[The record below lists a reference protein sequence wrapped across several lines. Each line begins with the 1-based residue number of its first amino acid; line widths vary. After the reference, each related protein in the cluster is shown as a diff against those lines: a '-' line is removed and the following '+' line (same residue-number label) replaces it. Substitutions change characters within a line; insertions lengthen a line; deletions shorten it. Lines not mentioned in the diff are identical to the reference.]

1 MKIRLSLIA
10 VALLFFSTGA
20 IAQKFTLRGQV
31 VDSLGATLPSATVM
45 LMNPKDS
52 TLVNFGVSDTKGNFE
67 IRNVNKGSYQIRISF
82 VGFGVY
88 QKLVSIDQPAGTVVD
103 LGQLK
108 LQSEI
113 QLLEGITVTGTK
125 APVTVKRDT
134 IEFNAASF
142 KTKANANVEDLLKKL
157 PGVEVETDGTI
168 RAQGEQVQRVMVDGR
183 EFFGRDPKLATRNLP
198 ADAVEKVQIYD
209 KKSDQAL
216 FTGIDDG
223 NKEKTVNLELKE
235 EKRNAAFGNL
245 MAGAGDDNR
254 RQAKTNINRFS
265 KGRQLS
271 FLGMANNINEQG
283 FGIEEYMNFSGGGQ
297 QMRGGGGGS
306 FNINIGGDGGN
317 QIPLNFGGRQNGI
330 ITSYAGGLNFNQ
342 DYNKAQSK
350 SGGNYFYNRL
360 EQNINR
366 SLNRINYLPE
376 DPLLNLP
383 ARSYDFEQKSN
394 QFTIGDNHRANLTI
408 DHFLDSA
415 NSIRFTAAGTLTEN
429 TSDVTSSST
438 TYNVNDTPRNTSD
451 RKTINNS
458 SSQSLNATLLWRHK
472 FAKKGRTF
480 SSNFNFNKSLS
491 DSDGSLYSENSFFGP
506 RTEKQIID
514 QVNTQITDNQTSGAT
529 FSFTEPLGN
538 RRYLELNYNYRIN
551 QNDVNREV
559 FDQESSR
566 LIKNELLSNEY
577 TSNYTY
583 SRPSLNLRVNRE
595 KYNITLGVGYQ
606 NTRLEGD
613 LITRNAV
620 IDRTFRNVLPSG
632 RINYDFTT
640 FKRLRL
646 DYEAS
651 MREPTIQ
658 QLQPVIDNSD
668 PLNIYVGNPN
678 LKPAYAHAMSANF
691 TTFDPAKSINFFTF
705 INATYQ
711 SNAIT
716 TSQSVDQRLVR
727 TSIPVNVKDNLNVS
741 GNMNFGF
748 PVKKLKSRFNIGPTA
763 TYFESI
769 NVLNESESSVM
780 QQTVGGSVRYNFT
793 LPDKL
798 TLDLSANIRNQITSY
813 ESAPEQDQEF
823 INSTWSAETS
833 ITILKNFQLNSS
845 FDLYQYESKTTDFRQ
860 EIPIL
865 NIWLSRF
872 LLKGNSGELK
882 VGVSN
887 LLDKSLGVTQTATAN
902 YLQQE
907 TINNLGRYIMVSF
920 TYALNRQLN
929 PFGGGQ
935 GGRRGPGG
943 GGGGMRMIIRQ
954 EQ

>member
-1 MKIRLSLIA
+1 MKLKLLLSGILIVFISGIA
-10 VALLFFSTGA
+10 S
-20 IAQKFTLRGQV
+20 AQKFTLKGKV
-31 VDSLGATLPSATVM
+31 IDSLGSTLPSATVM

-52 TLVNFGVSDTKGNFE
+52 SLVNFGVSDTGGNFE
-67 IRNVNKGSYQIRISF
+67 IRNVSKGVYQIRISF

-88 QKLVSIDQPAGTVVD
+88 QKLVNVDQSTGTIVD

-108 LQSEI
+108 LQSES
-113 QLLEGITVTGTK
+113 QLLDDITVTGTK

-134 IEFNAASF
+134 IEFNAGSF

-168 RAQGEQVQRVMVDGR
+168 RAQGEQVQRVTVDGR

-198 ADAVEKVQIYD
+198 ADAVEKVQIFD
-209 KKSDQAL
+209 KKSDQAA

-223 NKEKTVNLELKE
+223 SKEKTVNLELKE

-254 RQAKTNINRFS
+254 RQAKANINRFT
-265 KGRQLS
+265 KGKQIS

-283 FGIEEYMNFSGGGQ
+283 FGIDEYMNFSGGSQ
-297 QMRGGGGGS
+297 QMMGGGGS

-317 QIPLNFGGRQNGI
+317 QITLNFGGRQNGV
-330 ITSYAGGLNFNQ
+330 ITSYAGGLNFNR
-342 DYNKAQSK
+342 DYSKGRSKA
-350 SGGNYFYNRL
+350 GGNYFYNRL
-360 EQNINR
+360 EQNISR
-366 SLNRINYLPE
+366 TLDRVNYLPE
-376 DPLLNLP
+376 DVSLNLP
-383 ARSYDFEQKSN
+383 ARSYDFNQESR
-394 QFTIGDNHRANLTI
+394 QFTTGDNHRANLTV

-415 NSIRFTAAGTLTEN
+415 NSLRFTAAATLTEN
-429 TSDVTSSST
+429 SSDVSSNST
-438 TYNVNDTPRNTSD
+438 TFNVDGTPRNTSE
-451 RKTINNS
+451 RATANVSNS
-458 SSQSLNATLLWRHK
+458 TAVNATLLWRHK
-472 FAKKGRTF
+472 FSRKGRTF

-491 DSDGSLYSENSFFGP
+491 DADGTLNSENNFFGNLNN
-506 RTEKQIID
+506 EVQIID
-514 QVNTQITDNQTSGAT
+514 QVNTQKTDNQTLGAT
-529 FSFTEPLGN
+529 FSYTEPLGN
-538 RRYLELNYNYRIN
+538 RRYLEFNYNYRIN
-551 QNDVNREV
+551 RNDVNREV
-559 FDQESSR
+559 FNRENSTLEKDD
-566 LIKNELLSNEY
+566 LLSNEY
-577 TSNYTY
+577 TSDYTF
-583 SRPSLNLRVNRE
+583 SRPSINLRFNRE
-595 KYNITLGVGYQ
+595 KYNVTIGAGYQ

-613 LITRNAV
+613 LITRNIL
-620 IDRTFRNVLPSG
+620 IDRTFRNVLPTA
-632 RINYDFTT
+632 RINYDFTS
-640 FKRLRL
+640 FKRIRL
-646 DYEAS
+646 DYDAS

-658 QLQPVIDNSD
+658 QLQPVIDNTD
-668 PLNIYVGNPN
+668 PLNIYIGNPN
-678 LKPAYAHAMSANF
+678 LKPAYAHTMSANF

-711 SNAIT
+711 TNAIT

-727 TSIPVNVKDNLNVS
+727 TSIPVNVKDNVNVS
-741 GNMNFGF
+741 ANMNLGF
-748 PVKKLKSRFNIGPTA
+748 PVKKLKSRFNVGPTA

-769 NVLNESESSVM
+769 NVLNESESSVV
-780 QQTVGGSVRYNFT
+780 QQTIGGNARYNFT
-793 LPDKL
+793 MEDKF
-798 TLDLSANIRNQITSY
+798 TLDLSANIRDQITSY

-823 INSTWSAETS
+823 INTTWSAETS

-887 LLDKSLGVTQTATAN
+887 LLDKSLGITQTASAN
-902 YLQQE
+902 FLQQE

-929 PFGGGQ
+929 PMGGGM

-943 GGGGMRMIIRQ
+943 GGMRMMIMRD
-954 EQ
+954 

>member
-1 MKIRLSLIA
+1 MKIKITLFTGILLLLSA
-10 VALLFFSTGA
+10 AAF
-20 IAQKFTLRGQV
+20 AQKFTLKGQV

-52 TLVNFGVSDTKGNFE
+52 SLVNFGVSDPRGNFE
-67 IRNVNKGSYQIRISF
+67 IRNVNKGTYQIKVSF
-82 VGFGVY
+82 VGFGAY
-88 QKLVSIDQPAGTVVD
+88 QKLIKMDQAVGMVID

-108 LQSEI
+108 LQTESE
-113 QLLEGITVTGTK
+113 LLEGVTVTGTR

-134 IEFNAASF
+134 IEFNAGSF

-168 RAQGEQVQRVMVDGR
+168 RAQGEQVQRVTVDGR

-198 ADAVEKVQIYD
+198 ADAVEKVQIFD
-209 KKSDQAL
+209 KKSDQAA

-223 NKEKTVNLELKE
+223 TKEKTVNLELKE

-245 MAGAGDDNR
+245 MAGAGSDDR
-254 RQAKTNINRFS
+254 RQAKANINRFS
-265 KGRQLS
+265 KGRQIS

-283 FGIEEYMNFSGGGQ
+283 FGIDEYMNFSGGSQ
-297 QMRGGGGGS
+297 QMRGGGGGGS

-342 DYNKAQSK
+342 DYSKGKSKA
-350 SGGNYFYNRL
+350 GGNYFYNRL

-366 SLNRINYLPE
+366 SLDRINYLPE
-376 DPLLNLP
+376 DAALGLP
-383 ARSYDFEQKSN
+383 ARSYKFDQDSR
-394 QFTIGDNHRANLTI
+394 QFTTGDNHRANLTV

-415 NSIRFTAAGTLTEN
+415 NSLRFTAAATFTEN
-429 TSDVTSSST
+429 SSNVSSNST
-438 TYNVNDTPRNTSD
+438 TFNVDGAPRNTSD
-451 RKTINNS
+451 RITENLSNS
-458 SSQSLNATLLWRHK
+458 ESMNATLLWRHK
-472 FAKKGRTF
+472 FQRKGRTF

-491 DSDGSLYSENSFFGP
+491 DGDGSLYSENTFFSGLNSQ
-506 RTEKQIID
+506 KQVID
-514 QVNTQITDNQTSGAT
+514 QVNTQKTDNQTAGAT

-538 RRYLELNYNYRIN
+538 RRYLELNYNYRVN
-551 QNDVNREV
+551 RNDVNREV
-559 FDQESSR
+559 FNRESNQLEKDQ
-566 LIKNELLSNEY
+566 LLSNEY
-577 TSNYTY
+577 TSDYTF
-583 SRPSLNLRVNRE
+583 SRPSLNLRINRE
-595 KYNITLGVGYQ
+595 KYNVTLGVGYQ
-606 NTRLEGD
+606 NTRLQGD
-613 LITRNAV
+613 LITRNAI
-620 IDRTFRNVLPSG
+620 IDRTFRNVLPTA
-632 RINYDFTT
+632 RLNYDFTT
-640 FKRLRL
+640 FRRIRI

-651 MREPTIQ
+651 MREPSIQ

-678 LKPAYAHAMSANF
+678 LKPAYAHNVSANF

-711 SNAIT
+711 TNAIT
-716 TSQSVDQRLVR
+716 TSQAVDQRLVR
-727 TSIPVNVKDNLNVS
+727 TSIPVNVKDNLNVNA
-741 GNMNFGF
+741 NMNFGF
-748 PVKKLKSRFNIGPTA
+748 PVKKLKSRFNVGPTA

-769 NVLNESESSVM
+769 NVLNESESSVT
-780 QQTVGGSVRYNFT
+780 QQTFGGNARYNFT
-793 LPDKL
+793 LEDKF
-798 TLDLSANIRNQITSY
+798 TLDLSANIRDQITSY
-813 ESAPEQDQEF
+813 ESAPEQNQEF
-823 INSTWSAETS
+823 INTTWSAETS
-833 ITILKNFQLNSS
+833 VTILKNFQLNSS

-872 LLKGNSGELK
+872 LLKGNTGELK
-882 VGVSN
+882 IGVSN
-887 LLDKSLGVTQTATAN
+887 LLDKSLGVTQSATAN

-907 TINNLGRYIMVSF
+907 TINNLGRYFMVSF

-929 PFGGGQ
+929 PMGGGP

-943 GGGGMRMIIRQ
+943 MRMMMMRQ
-954 EQ
+954 D